1 MVCVSGFQV
10 HADQTSSA
18 TRLALFKNDVVKY
31 YENMDTKKVLV
42 IGNKD
47 FLRSFMDA
55 VNKNPKYTYAVP
67 SSNLNWNNYDFIIDS
82 VNDENTFSTIYCG
95 YPRNHISSFISLY
108 TEMLYDKTLEFF
120 KKNNIN
126 FYYVEYSWS
135 MVNCLDNYEKAVLAG
150 QVSPT
155 SSEHVNKLYY
165 DNQESAQYMLEGA
178 EYGKYDIT
186 NNGKHNV
193 PVDRRGKYCNVI
205 NGKRLT
211 TDTPTKIKNTIH
223 IFGPCETYCPAVT
236 DAYTLESYLQRLIN
250 NAMPDSLISVDN
262 CGVPGTDTLNDFEYM
277 INEKY
282 HPGDVVI
289 DFSLIFNRQDLL
301 KKAISKHGF
310 DYLIP
315 RDLFN
320 KPHSYGYVIVD
331 GGGHK
336 NHRANEVF
344 AKYFYSLIKKDLNE
358 NAPETP
364 YIKYNSDNDKED
376 FLNNNPELKKY
387 LCFLK
392 KI

>member
-1 MVCVSGFQV
+1 MKKWLFFGVFLILVCVSGFQV

-120 KKNNIN
+120 KKNNIK

-155 SSEHVNKLYY
+155 SSEYVNKLYY
-165 DNQESAQYMLEGA
+165 G
-178 EYGKYDIT
+178 
-186 NNGKHNV
+186 
-193 PVDRRGKYCNVI
+193 
-205 NGKRLT
+205 
-211 TDTPTKIKNTIH
+211 
-223 IFGPCETYCPAVT
+223 
-236 DAYTLESYLQRLIN
+236 
-250 NAMPDSLISVDN
+250 
-262 CGVPGTDTLNDFEYM
+262 
-277 INEKY
+277 
-282 HPGDVVI
+282 
-289 DFSLIFNRQDLL
+289 
-301 KKAISKHGF
+301 
-310 DYLIP
+310 
-315 RDLFN
+315 
-320 KPHSYGYVIVD
+320 
-331 GGGHK
+331 
-336 NHRANEVF
+336 
-344 AKYFYSLIKKDLNE
+344 
-358 NAPETP
+358 
-364 YIKYNSDNDKED
+364 
-376 FLNNNPELKKY
+376 
-387 LCFLK
+387 
-392 KI
+392 